1 MNLTFIL
8 GVIVGATV
16 STIFNCVR
24 TTYGTLMIDTS
35 DPEKDLYRI
44 QIDELD
50 NLDKKHR
57 IVLDI
62 DRNADLSQK

>member
-24 TTYGTLMIDTS
+24 TSYGTLMIDTS
-35 DPEKDLYRI
+35 NPEKDLYRI

-50 NLDKKHR
+50 TLDKKHR
-57 IVLDI
+57 IILDI